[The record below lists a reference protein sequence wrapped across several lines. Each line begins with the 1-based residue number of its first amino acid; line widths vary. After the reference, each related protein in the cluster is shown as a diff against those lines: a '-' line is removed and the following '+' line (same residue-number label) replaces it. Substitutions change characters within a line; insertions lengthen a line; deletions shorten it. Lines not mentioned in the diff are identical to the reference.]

1 MADFKLLNYADP
13 KGKPRPGLLVGERD
27 VIDLPRAIAAWEK
40 ARGAKAGF
48 SAASTL
54 TILEGWTEALPVLHA
69 IAGSPGVAPRT
80 LSRSKL
86 MAPIMYPPAIFCAG
100 ANYRKHA
107 MEMSADGKTFPDK
120 TKVQPYFFL
129 KSGPHCVIG
138 PGAEI
143 RLPAVSQM
151 VDWEAEFAVVI
162 GRPCRNV
169 SVAQARDYVAGYTIM
184 NDLSAR
190 DLGRRDDWPNFRSD
204 WLGHKNFDG
213 SAPFGPWIVPADQIP
228 DPYKCRMQ
236 LWVNRTKM
244 QDEYVSDL
252 IFNIEEQIEWLSR
265 RMTLRPGDV
274 ISTGTPSGVGR
285 PRGIFLKPGDKV
297 KIEVDGIGELIN
309 PVVQGV

>member
-1 MADFKLLNYADP
+1 MADFKLLNFADP
-13 KGKPRPGLLVGERD
+13 SGRPRPGLLVGEKD
-27 VIDLPRAIAAWEK
+27 VIDLPRAVKAWEK
-40 ARGAKAGF
+40 RTGRRAGF
-48 SAASTL
+48 SAGSTL
-54 TILEGWTEALPVLHA
+54 SVLADWQAALPILHE
-69 IAGSPGVAPRT
+69 IADEPGIVPRT
-80 LSRSKL
+80 LARSRL
-86 MAPIMYPPAIFCAG
+86 LAPLLYPPAIFCAG

-107 MEMSADGKTFPDK
+107 MEMSADGKTYPDK

-143 RLPAVSQM
+143 RLPRISNM

-169 SVAQARDYVAGYTIM
+169 SVAEAREYVAGYTIM

-190 DLGRRDDWPNFRSD
+190 DQGRREDWPNFRSD
-204 WLGHKNFDG
+204 WLGHKNFDT
-213 SAPFGPWIVPADQIP
+213 SAPLGPWIVPADQIP
-228 DPYKCRMQ
+228 DPYACRMQ
-236 LWVNRTKM
+236 LWVNRTRM
-244 QDEYVSDL
+244 QDESVSDL

-265 RMTLRPGDV
+265 RLTLRPGDV

-297 KIEVDGIGELIN
+297 RISVDGIGDLIN
-309 PVVQGV
+309 PVVQGE